1 MANVRTHTYAILDV
15 SAETFREIQMKLL
28 AAGYQHTF
36 QEDAAGELVIDLHGV
51 AIRDEDADTDVDC
64 NHLSVI
70 DPSFTPRRRES

>member
-1 MANVRTHTYAILDV
+1 MACLGTHTYAILDV
-15 SAETFREIQMKLL
+15 SADTFREIQTKLL

-36 QEDAAGELVIDLHGV
+36 IEDAAGELVIDLHGI
-51 AIRDEDADTDVDC
+51 AIRDEDADTEADC